1 MYQKDNCELKIDL
14 VFKSNNLSDLSDK
27 FINKSDNLIFEASFW
42 EEVFCCWIKTIL
54 YEKKN
59 FSFPSF
65 IFEKK
70 IFSLSLQITDDN
82 EISSINQ
89 KWMNRSG
96 PTDVLSFP
104 MISDVDTTKDL
115 NFIELGDLLI
125 SLDKAYKQSLEFK
138 HSIQR
143 EMLWLASH
151 GFLHLLGWEH
161 KDDNELDKMLNFQEY
176 LISRLDC
183 KISQFCINEG

>member
-1 MYQKDNCELKIDL
+1 MYQKDNCDLQVDL
-14 VFKSNNLSDLSDK
+14 VFKCNNFSKLSDNFL
-27 FINKSDNLIFEASFW
+27 NKTDNLIFESGFW
-42 EEVFCCWIKTIL
+42 EEVLLCWIKIIL
-54 YEKKN
+54 DEKDT
-59 FSFPSF
+59 SFPNF
-65 IFEKK
+65 ILDKK
-70 IFSLSLQITDDN
+70 SFSLSLQIINDN

-104 MISDVDTTKDL
+104 MISDFDNNKDL

-125 SLDKAYKQSLEFK
+125 SFEMAFRQSLEFQ
-138 HSIQR
+138 HSIKK

-161 KDDNELDKMLNFQEY
+161 NDEYELDNMLNFQEY
-176 LISRLDC
+176 LISRLD
-183 KISQFCINEG
+183 

>member
-1 MYQKDNCELKIDL
+1 MYYQDNCELKIDL
-14 VFKSNNLSDLSDK
+14 VFKSNNFSDLPDQ
-27 FINKSDNLIFEASFW
+27 FLTTPDNLIFQNSYW
-42 EEVFCCWIKTIL
+42 EEVFYCWLKIIL
-54 YEKKN
+54 DDKDC
-59 FSFPSF
+59 SFPKF

-70 IFSLSLQITDDN
+70 SFSLSLQIINDN

-104 MISDVDTTKDL
+104 MISDFDNNKDL

>member
-82 EISSINQ
+82 EISTSIHNPL
-89 KWMNRSG
+89 RG
-96 PTDVLSFP
+96 SFVGERP
-104 MISDVDTTKDL
+104 
-115 NFIELGDLLI
+115 
-125 SLDKAYKQSLEFK
+125 
-138 HSIQR
+138 
-143 EMLWLASH
+143 
-151 GFLHLLGWEH
+151 LHLPIESESE
-161 KDDNELDKMLNFQEY
+161 DQNDENSDTESRRDSIDSNENNIYVQRYSLNTKSIE
-176 LISRLDC
+176 
-183 KISQFCINEG
+183 